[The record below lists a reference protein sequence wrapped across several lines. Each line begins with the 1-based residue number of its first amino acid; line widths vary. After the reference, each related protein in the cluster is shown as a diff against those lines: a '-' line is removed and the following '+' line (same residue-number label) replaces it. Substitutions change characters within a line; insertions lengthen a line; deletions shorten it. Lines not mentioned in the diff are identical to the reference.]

1 MFIPSKAF
9 LDKNIEL
16 DAPHEPQSLTL
27 LSATF
32 GRKQE
37 CSETRIIQN
46 EKWVI
51 FVMYHLDFNASAV
64 QQQELSIMAKVFLAN
79 QE

>member
-1 MFIPSKAF
+1 
-9 LDKNIEL
+9 
-16 DAPHEPQSLTL
+16 L